1 MKNLSIVMN
10 YSFRKT
16 IGGHSSIDFQPWLK
30 NSLKRE
36 KNKERRKS
44 KQEMTQE
51 KMLILQVKKN
61 LFTRKNSKIWINK
74 GFFHKFQ

>member
-10 YSFRKT
+10 CSFQKT
-16 IGGHSSIDFQPWLK
+16 IGGSIDFQPWLK
-30 NSLKRE
+30 SSLKRE
-36 KNKERRKS
+36 INKERRKS
-44 KQEMTQE
+44 KQEIIQK

-61 LFTRKNSKIWINK
+61 LFTRKNSNISINK

>member
-16 IGGHSSIDFQPWLK
+16 IGGNSSIDFQLWLK

-44 KQEMTQE
+44 KQEMTQT

-61 LFTRKNSKIWINK
+61 LFTRKNSKI
-74 GFFHKFQ
+74 